1 MSCSRGPGRLPRHG
15 TLNDLV
21 FRGLV
26 RAGYPSTKEPAGL
39 VRTDGRRPDG
49 LTLILW
55 RVGRCLVWN
64 ATVSDTLATSY
75 LPDTSETAGAAAER
89 ASALKTE
96 KYRDLSSTHHFIP
109 LAFETL
115 GPINIEGL
123 TFLTDLGKK
132 LSSVT
137 GDPRETAFLFQ
148 RISLTIQRFNAVAF
162 RAKNRDS
169 CYRLRVDSFWFRGTF
184 ADQDQDD

>member
-1 MSCSRGPGRLPRHG
+1 MPGL
-15 TLNDLV
+15 D
-21 FRGLV
+21 
-26 RAGYPSTKEPAGL
+26 
-39 VRTDGRRPDG
+39 
-49 LTLILW
+49 
-55 RVGRCLVWN
+55 
-64 ATVSDTLATSY
+64 ATVSYTLAISY
-75 LPDTSETAGAAAER
+75 LPDTSETAGGAAER

-137 GDPRETAFLFQ
+137 GDPRETHF
-148 RISLTIQRFNAVAF
+148 SSSV
-162 RAKNRDS
+162 S
-169 CYRLRVDSFWFRGTF
+169 S
-184 ADQDQDD
+184 